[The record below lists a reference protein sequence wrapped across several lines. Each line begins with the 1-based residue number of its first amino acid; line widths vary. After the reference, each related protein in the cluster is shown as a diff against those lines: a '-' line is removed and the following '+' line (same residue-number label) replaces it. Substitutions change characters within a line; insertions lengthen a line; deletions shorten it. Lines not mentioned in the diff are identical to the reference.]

1 VLSFIIRRLLYMVP
15 MVLGTTFVLFLIFNV
30 VPGDPALMFAGKH
43 ATPEV
48 LENMRV
54 QMGLD
59 KSWFWQYVDLLKS
72 LVTFDFGRSWATKM
86 QISDMILE
94 GAGPSVSLMLP
105 PFLLSAVFSIIIG
118 LVLAV
123 YRGTMLDKVI
133 VSLSVAFQSVS
144 ILVWVLAGQY
154 YFAYVR
160 GWFPITG
167 YEDGWAERWEYLV
180 LPGAIFIA
188 IATAPMIRF
197 YRTVFLDE
205 IFQDYVRTARSKGL
219 SGKTVMLRHV
229 LKNAMIPIITDLV
242 ISLPFL
248 ILGSLFLES
257 FFGVPGLGDLVV
269 RAIAN
274 TDRPVIVA
282 VTIMGSIAYIAF
294 NLISDIL
301 YGLVD
306 PRVQLK

>member
-1 VLSFIIRRLLYMVP
+1 
-15 MVLGTTFVLFLIFNV
+15 
-30 VPGDPALMFAGKH
+30 
-43 ATPEV
+43 
-48 LENMRV
+48 
-54 QMGLD
+54 
-59 KSWFWQYVDLLKS
+59 
-72 LVTFDFGRSWATKM
+72 LV
-86 QISDMILE
+86 
-94 GAGPSVSLMLP
+94 
-105 PFLLSAVFSIIIG
+105 G

-123 YRGTMLDKVI
+123 YRGTALDKTI
-133 VSLSVAFQSVS
+133 VAVSVAAQSIS
-144 ILVWVLAGQY
+144 IIVWVLAGQY
-154 YFAYVR
+154 YLAFVK

-167 YEDGWAERWEYLV
+167 YESGWDARWQYLV
-180 LPGAIFIA
+180 LPGIIFIA
-188 IATAPMIRF
+188 ISTAPMIRF

-219 SGKTVMLRHV
+219 SVRTVMLRHV

-257 FFGVPGLGDLVV
+257 FFGIPGLGDLVV

-282 VTIMGSIAYIAF
+282 ETILGTAAYIVF

-301 YGLVD
+301 YAVVD
-306 PRVQLK
+306 PRVSLK

>member
-1 VLSFIIRRLLYMVP
+1 MI
-15 MVLGTTFVLFLIFNV
+15 LGTAFVLFLIFNV
-30 VPGDPALMFAGKH
+30 IPSDPALMHAGKH
-43 ATPEV
+43 ATPETIASI
-48 LENMRV
+48 RA

-59 KSWFWQYVDLLKS
+59 KPWYLQYADLLQS
-72 LVTFDFGRSWATKM
+72 VVTFDFGRSWQTKM
-86 QISDMILE
+86 PISQMIRE
-94 GAGPSVSLMLP
+94 GAGPSISLMLP
-105 PFLLSAVFSIIIG
+105 PFLLSAFVSVFIG
-118 LVLAV
+118 LLLAV
-123 YRGTMLDKVI
+123 YRGTLLDKTV
-133 VSLSVAFQSVS
+133 VAFSVAGQSIS

-154 YFAYVR
+154 YFAYVK

-167 YEDGWAERWEYLV
+167 YESSFLERWEYLV
-180 LPGAIFIA
+180 LPGIIFMA
-188 IATAPMIRF
+188 IAVAPMIRF

-205 IFQDYVRTARSKGL
+205 IFQDYVRTARAKGL
-219 SGKTVMLRHV
+219 AGSAVMIRHV

-257 FFGVPGLGDLVV
+257 FFGIPGLGDLIV

-274 TDRPVIVA
+274 EDRPVIIA
-282 VTIMGSIAYIAF
+282 ITILGTMAYIVF
-294 NLISDIL
+294 NLISDVL